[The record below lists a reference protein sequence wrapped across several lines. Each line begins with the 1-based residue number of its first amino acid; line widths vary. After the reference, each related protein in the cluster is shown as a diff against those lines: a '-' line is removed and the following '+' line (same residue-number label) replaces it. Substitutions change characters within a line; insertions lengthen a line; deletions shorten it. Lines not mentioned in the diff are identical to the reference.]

1 MVVTVKCN
9 HLFLMTTTALY
20 FIPRLCPQEVGR
32 RDPGT
37 FVRKAADFYCIITF
51 VIDVEH
57 SLYTKHHDFVI
68 EYVCAS
74 CLTPL
79 PLSILGNINTTDT
92 SAGSLHSHQS

>member
-1 MVVTVKCN
+1 MVMVVT
-9 HLFLMTTTALY
+9 LMATTALY
-20 FIPRLCPQEVGR
+20 FIPRLVLKKWGGETLV
-32 RDPGT
+32 T